1 MGMKMGMKRVYP
13 RTTKFLLAE
22 LGGGGG
28 VGCWGRVE
36 IKI

>member
-13 RTTKFLLAE
+13 RNTKFLLAE

-28 VGCWGRVE
+28 GCWGRVE

>member
-28 VGCWGRVE
+28 KGAGER
-36 IKI
+36 